1 MLVII
6 LFAFLLGDGKETQPE
21 TAALFLKESLVDS
34 SKDLHFSPIVRKTSA
49 LPPLCSDIESNE
61 ITTY

>member
-34 SKDLHFSPIVRKTSA
+34 GKDRHFSPIVRAKDLSTSA
-49 LPPLCSDIESNE
+49 TLF
-61 ITTY
+61 